1 MNPQTGS
8 MIYVASTWA
17 LPVIIAIT
25 FHEAAH
31 GFVAYRCG
39 DDTAWRLGRVS
50 FNPFRHIDPFG
61 TIILPGL
68 LLLARAPFLF
78 GYAKPVPVNFSALR
92 NPRRDMVWVAV
103 AGPATNLLLAT
114 TAGLMAHLVGFLP
127 AGVDRWYLQNLQNEI
142 DINVV
147 LAVFNMIP
155 LPPLD
160 GGRVAVGLLPRALAL
175 PLARLE
181 RYGMAI
187 IIGLL
192 FILPMLGSRLGTDL
206 DVLAWLISGPANA
219 IVGAIIH
226 LTGNA

>member
-1 MNPQTGS
+1 
-8 MIYVASTWA
+8 MIYIASTWV

-39 DDTAWRLGRVS
+39 DDTAWRLGRVD

-61 TIILPGL
+61 TIILPGV

-78 GYAKPVPVNFSALR
+78 GYAKPVPVNFNALR

-114 TAGLMAHLVGFLP
+114 TAGLMAHLVAFLP
-127 AGVDRWYLQNLQNEI
+127 AGVDRWYLQNLQNGI

-160 GGRVAVGLLPRALAL
+160 GGRVAVGLLPRVLAL
-175 PLARLE
+175 LLARLE
-181 RYGMAI
+181 RYGMPI

-219 IVGAIIH
+219 IVGAIIR